1 MSGVVGVAAPAKG
14 HPNPRSCYGLGMATP
29 RKPHKPSNNEK
40 AAARIEALI
49 KAGAV
54 VKVEA
59 PRRGY
64 WTVGPYHMATGKS
77 GFATLSYGGAG
88 STLATEQEFWE
99 GPSGAARAAQAIV
112 ARCGSTRAREAAVKA
127 ERKIARHVGPF

>member
-1 MSGVVGVAAPAKG
+1 
-14 HPNPRSCYGLGMATP
+14 MATP

-49 KAGAV
+49 RAGVV

-59 PRRGY
+59 SRGY

-77 GFATLSYGGAG
+77 GFAALPYNGAG
-88 STLATEQEFWE
+88 GILTHDQEFWS
-99 GPSGAARAAQAIV
+99 GPNGAAEAARAIV
-112 ARCGSTRAREAAVKA
+112 DRCGSTRAREAAEKS
-127 ERKIARHVGPF
+127 ERKVARHIGPF